1 MPLKKLTNTDELD
14 ISIPYFCVQRCL
26 YLSKIF
32 FRFSP
37 AERGGGTTLTRAAGF
52 AEGFLL
58 VVLLK
63 TREGERA
70 RDMEMQP

>member
-1 MPLKKLTNTDELD
+1 MPLKRLTNTDKLD

-26 YLSKIF
+26 YLSQIL

-37 AERGGGTTLTRAAGF
+37 AEGGGGTTLTGAAGF
-52 AEGFLL
+52 SEGFIL

-63 TREGERA
+63 TGEGEQA
-70 RDMEMQP
+70 RDMEMEP